1 MAGTCNPLAY
11 IEFLYYLKE
20 LGYDGWITSDSS
32 PVRQDAVEMF
42 AFNVRITNRIWNWLD
57 QVDREEIRRHLDR
70 HEFMPVLKMLE
81 PWLFADVKAG
91 ASAV

>member
-1 MAGTCNPLAY
+1 
-11 IEFLYYLKE
+11 
-20 LGYDGWITSDSS
+20 
-32 PVRQDAVEMF
+32 MF

-81 PWLFADVKAG
+81 PWLFADAMAG
-91 ASAV
+91 ASTV